1 MYVCAVHPPLELCWW
16 NTKHWGMW
24 VLIFRQWAAGLE
36 MVGEGWTRERERVG
50 GKAGTLIVFWALERK
65 RVCIQVKL
73 GVGVCLRPL
82 NCLLAF
88 SHSSRQ
94 IGMRK
99 DGGNLSLSHL
109 HPLKLHF
116 RKDDLHH
123 GPMCTW
129 APKMDHKH
137 TFTNTQINMCYT
149 PEPEKCFS
157 VSALNKHTHIF
168 MFRAG
173 VCGILCFPFCF

>member
-1 MYVCAVHPPLELCWW
+1 MAVRES
-16 NTKHWGMW
+16 G
-24 VLIFRQWAAGLE
+24 RAGLRSAVIFE
-36 MVGEGWTRERERVG
+36 SRRHRSSELQGWRWWGRGGPDRERERVG

-65 RVCIQVKL
+65 RVCVQVKL

-99 DGGNLSLSHL
+99 DGGILSLNHL

-123 GPMCTW
+123 GPMCT
-129 APKMDHKH
+129 
-137 TFTNTQINMCYT
+137 
-149 PEPEKCFS
+149 
-157 VSALNKHTHIF
+157 
-168 MFRAG
+168 
-173 VCGILCFPFCF
+173 